1 MIAGFS
7 IIFAFFISGV
17 SLFHTTSVQK
27 IDEGQGV
34 SSTIY
39 NIKERLES
47 VIYYNDNFIWNL
59 ILLAICL
66 LVAFFAVAKLKK
78 IKLRYQVIFLFLWT
92 FILGTTWVIS
102 SQSAPTEDSYFVTNF
117 ALEFS
122 NGDFS
127 ILEEDRYFKN
137 CS

>member
-47 VIYYNDNFIWNL
+47 VIYYNDNFN
-59 ILLAICL
+59 
-66 LVAFFAVAKLKK
+66 F
-78 IKLRYQVIFLFLWT
+78 
-92 FILGTTWVIS
+92 
-102 SQSAPTEDSYFVTNF
+102 YFV
-117 ALEFS
+117 S
-122 NGDFS
+122 DS
-127 ILEEDRYFKN
+127 EEERLY
-137 CS
+137 